1 MFGRHH
7 IQQGRGRL
15 QVVQGLAGLR
25 NLDPIDAALFAYLA
39 HLPVERAG
47 VVGQFEAE
55 RELVAVR
62 VDQTGAQG
70 LDAVFASS
78 ACEIVGAKARP
89 NIANI
94 AIQVKAL
101 SR

>member
-1 MFGRHH
+1 M
-7 IQQGRGRL
+7 
-15 QVVQGLAGLR
+15 QGLAGLR
-25 NLDPIDAALFAYLA
+25 HLGPVDAALFAHLA
-39 HLPVERAG
+39 HLSVERAG
-47 VVGQFEAE
+47 SVGQFDAE

-78 ACEIVGAKARP
+78 ACEIVGAKASP
-89 NIANI
+89 NIANN

-101 SR
+101 SC